1 MNNTINLT
9 TISGLNNNNNNNNSS
24 SIRTML
30 ESNLE
35 NETTNTYSHE
45 NLINQ
50 IETLKNGIQYGSIV
64 QMKEIDIINVL
75 RTVISCK
82 ENSTIHENMYVDF
95 MNFLEFHDTQ
105 YSDKFK
111 DLVNH
116 ILENISEEEKQTLY
130 RDEDGNPVL
139 LSKPRLERNYN
150 DTYITRDIKEDDLY
164 KLTIAVIRKMK
175 NIRQYEEDYCNTKL
189 STASTRSYLCHDIK

>member
-1 MNNTINLT
+1 MNNNTINLT
-9 TISGLNNNNNNNNSS
+9 TISGLNNNNNN

-50 IETLKNGIQYGSIV
+50 IETLKNGIQYGSII

-82 ENSTIHENMYVDF
+82 ETSTIHENMYVDF
-95 MNFLEFHDTQ
+95 MNFLEFHDRQ

-116 ILENISEEEKQTLY
+116 ILENISKEEKQTLY

-150 DTYITRDIKEDDLY
+150 DTYMTRDIKEDDLY
-164 KLTIAVIRKMK
+164 KLTMTIIKKMK
-175 NIRQYEEDYCNTKL
+175 NILHYEEDYCNTKL

>member
-1 MNNTINLT
+1 MNNENNLT
-9 TISGLNNNNNNNNSS
+9 IESSEYNNSNS
-24 SIRTML
+24 TRSML
-30 ESNLE
+30 EYFNEHETETEGE
-35 NETTNTYSHE
+35 NEATSNISSYREMSNRVE
-45 NLINQ
+45 IF
-50 IETLKNGIQYGSIV
+50 KNGIQYGSIV
-64 QMKEIDIINVL
+64 QMKEVDIINVL

-82 ENSTIHENMYVDF
+82 ETSTIHENMYVDF

-150 DTYITRDIKEDDLY
+150 NTYMTRDIKEDDLY

-175 NIRQYEEDYCNTKL
+175 NIRQYEEDYCINIS
-189 STASTRSYLCHDIK
+189 STASHGI

>member
-1 MNNTINLT
+1 MNNNTINLT
-9 TISGLNNNNNNNNSS
+9 TISGLNNNNNNSN

-50 IETLKNGIQYGSIV
+50 IETLKNGIQYGSII

-82 ENSTIHENMYVDF
+82 ETSTIHENMYVDF

-111 DLVNH
+111 DLENH
-116 ILENISEEEKQTLY
+116 ILENISKEEKQTLY

-150 DTYITRDIKEDDLY
+150 DTYMTRDIKEDDLY
-164 KLTIAVIRKMK
+164 KLTIAVIRKKKRLNPPFDM
-175 NIRQYEEDYCNTKL
+175 
-189 STASTRSYLCHDIK
+189 

>member
-9 TISGLNNNNNNNNSS
+9 TISGLNNNNNNNN

-150 DTYITRDIKEDDLY
+150 DTYMTRDIKEDDLY

-189 STASTRSYLCHDIK
+189 STSSHGI

>member
-1 MNNTINLT
+1 MDNENNLT
-9 TISGLNNNNNNNNSS
+9 IESSENNNSN
-24 SIRTML
+24 RNML
-30 ESNLE
+30 EYFNE
-35 NETTNTYSHE
+35 NETKTEDE
-45 NLINQ
+45 NEATSNISSYREMSNRVE
-50 IETLKNGIQYGSIV
+50 ILKNGIQYGSIV

-82 ENSTIHENMYVDF
+82 ETSTIHENMYVDF

-116 ILENISEEEKQTLY
+116 ILENISEAEKQTLY
-130 RDEDGNPVL
+130 KDEDGNPVL

-150 DTYITRDIKEDDLY
+150 NTYTTRDIKHDNMY
-164 KLTIAVIRKMK
+164 KLTMTIIKKMK
-175 NIRQYEEDYCNTKL
+175 NILHYEQDYRINIS
-189 STASTRSYLCHDIK
+189 STSSHGI

>member
-1 MNNTINLT
+1 MNNENNLT
-9 TISGLNNNNNNNNSS
+9 IESSEYNNSNS
-24 SIRTML
+24 TRSML
-30 ESNLE
+30 EYFNEHETETEGE
-35 NETTNTYSHE
+35 NEATSNISSYREMSNRVE
-45 NLINQ
+45 I
-50 IETLKNGIQYGSIV
+50 LKNGIQYGSIV

-95 MNFLEFHDTQ
+95 MNFLEFHDRQ

-111 DLVNH
+111 DLENH
-116 ILENISEEEKQTLY
+116 ILENISKEEKQTIY

-150 DTYITRDIKEDDLY
+150 NTYMTRDIKEDDLY

-175 NIRQYEEDYCNTKL
+175 NIRQYEEDYCINIS
-189 STASTRSYLCHDIK
+189 STASHGI

>member
-9 TISGLNNNNNNNNSS
+9 TISGLNNNNNNNN

-50 IETLKNGIQYGSIV
+50 IETLKNGIQYGSII

-150 DTYITRDIKEDDLY
+150 DTYMTRDIKEDDLY

-189 STASTRSYLCHDIK
+189 STASTGSYLCHDIK

>member
-9 TISGLNNNNNNNNSS
+9 TLSGLNNNNNNNN

-50 IETLKNGIQYGSIV
+50 IETLKNGIQYGSII

-82 ENSTIHENMYVDF
+82 ETSTIHENMYVDF

-111 DLVNH
+111 DLENH
-116 ILENISEEEKQTLY
+116 ILENISKEEKQTLY

-150 DTYITRDIKEDDLY
+150 DTYMTRDIKEDDLY

-189 STASTRSYLCHDIK
+189 STVSHGI

>member
-9 TISGLNNNNNNNNSS
+9 TLSGLNNNNNNNNNN

-35 NETTNTYSHE
+35 NETTNTYSRE

-50 IETLKNGIQYGSIV
+50 IETLKNGIQYGSII

-82 ENSTIHENMYVDF
+82 ETSTIHENMYVDF

-111 DLVNH
+111 DLENH
-116 ILENISEEEKQTLY
+116 ILENISKEEKQTLY

-150 DTYITRDIKEDDLY
+150 DTYMTRDIKEDDLY

-175 NIRQYEEDYCNTKL
+175 NIRQYEQDYCINIS
-189 STASTRSYLCHDIK
+189 STSSSGI

>member
-1 MNNTINLT
+1 MNNEDNLT
-9 TISGLNNNNNNNNSS
+9 IKSGENNNST
-24 SIRTML
+24 RRML
-30 ESNLE
+30 ELFNDNETE
-35 NETTNTYSHE
+35 NEATSNISSHE

-50 IETLKNGIQYGSIV
+50 IETLKNGIQYGSII

-82 ENSTIHENMYVDF
+82 ETSTIHENMYVDF

-116 ILENISEEEKQTLY
+116 ILENISKEEKQTLY

-150 DTYITRDIKEDDLY
+150 DTYMTRDIKEDDLY
-164 KLTIAVIRKMK
+164 KLTITVIRKMK
-175 NIRQYEEDYCNTKL
+175 NIRQYEEDYCINIS
-189 STASTRSYLCHDIK
+189 STSSHGI

>member
-1 MNNTINLT
+1 MNNNTINLT
-9 TISGLNNNNNNNNSS
+9 TISGLNNNNNNSN

-50 IETLKNGIQYGSIV
+50 IETLKNGIQYGSII

-82 ENSTIHENMYVDF
+82 ETSTIHENMYVDF

-111 DLVNH
+111 DLENH
-116 ILENISEEEKQTLY
+116 ILENISKEEKQTLY

-150 DTYITRDIKEDDLY
+150 DTYMTRDIKEDDLY

-189 STASTRSYLCHDIK
+189 STVSHGI

>member
-1 MNNTINLT
+1 MDNENNLT
-9 TISGLNNNNNNNNSS
+9 IESSENNNSN
-24 SIRTML
+24 RNML
-30 ESNLE
+30 EYFNE
-35 NETTNTYSHE
+35 NETKTEDE
-45 NLINQ
+45 NEATSNISSYREMSNRVE
-50 IETLKNGIQYGSIV
+50 ILKNGIQYGSIV

-82 ENSTIHENMYVDF
+82 ETSTIHENMYVDF

-116 ILENISEEEKQTLY
+116 IIENISEEENQTLY
-130 RDEDGNPVL
+130 RDDDGNPIL

-150 DTYITRDIKEDDLY
+150 NTYMTRDIKNDNMY
-164 KLTIAVIRKMK
+164 KLTMTIIKKMK
-175 NIRQYEEDYCNTKL
+175 NILHYEQDYCINISPT
-189 STASTRSYLCHDIK
+189 SSHGI

>member
-1 MNNTINLT
+1 MNNNTINLT
-9 TISGLNNNNNNNNSS
+9 TISGLNNNNNNSN

-50 IETLKNGIQYGSIV
+50 IETLKNGIQYGSII

-82 ENSTIHENMYVDF
+82 ETSTIHENMYVDF
-95 MNFLEFHDTQ
+95 MNFLEFHDRQ

-116 ILENISEEEKQTLY
+116 ILENISKEEKQTLY

-150 DTYITRDIKEDDLY
+150 DTYMTRDIKEDDLY

-189 STASTRSYLCHDIK
+189 STVSHGI

>member
-1 MNNTINLT
+1 MNNENNLT
-9 TISGLNNNNNNNNSS
+9 IESSEYNNSNS
-24 SIRTML
+24 TRSML
-30 ESNLE
+30 EYFNEHETETEGE
-35 NETTNTYSHE
+35 NEATSNISSYREMSNRVE
-45 NLINQ
+45 I
-50 IETLKNGIQYGSIV
+50 LKNGIQYGSIV

-95 MNFLEFHDTQ
+95 MNFLEFHDRQ

-150 DTYITRDIKEDDLY
+150 NTYMTRDIKEDDLY

-175 NIRQYEEDYCNTKL
+175 NIRQYEEDYCINIS
-189 STASTRSYLCHDIK
+189 STASHGI

>member
-9 TISGLNNNNNNNNSS
+9 TISGLNNNNNNSN

-50 IETLKNGIQYGSIV
+50 IETLKNGIQYGSII

-82 ENSTIHENMYVDF
+82 ETSTIHENMYVDF
-95 MNFLEFHDTQ
+95 MNFLEFHDRQ

-116 ILENISEEEKQTLY
+116 ILENISKEEKQTLY

-150 DTYITRDIKEDDLY
+150 DTYMTRDIKEDDLY

-189 STASTRSYLCHDIK
+189 STVSHGI

>member
-1 MNNTINLT
+1 MNNNTINLT
-9 TISGLNNNNNNNNSS
+9 TISGLNNNNNNSN

-50 IETLKNGIQYGSIV
+50 IETLKNGIQYGSII

-82 ENSTIHENMYVDF
+82 ETSTIHENMYVDF
-95 MNFLEFHDTQ
+95 MNFLEFHDRQ

-150 DTYITRDIKEDDLY
+150 DTYMTRDIKEDDLY

-175 NIRQYEEDYCNTKL
+175 NIRQYEQDYCINIS
-189 STASTRSYLCHDIK
+189 STSSCGI